1 MNKLCSILFL
11 AIAGCQ
17 SQQVVQFNTEI
28 LDTRGPVS
36 IQVDSF
42 GGDVTIIVDPT
53 VVGTVVTANQLE
65 VGQNGLPE
73 RNAQMRCATQ
83 IESGILGEV
92 VHVSATAID
101 NPLDLISAEI
111 IVKASSVHGVRVHT
125 SDGNVS
131 LLGISGPID
140 VQTNDGDVRVVTS
153 LVMNEMVSIENRH
166 GNIVYRVS
174 GDSSGKIDATAI
186 NGEVAFDLRQGDA
199 TILPNSTGDRLVAD
213 LNDGT
218 NTLNMRTVDG
228 DVRIYVLDNPAGSE
242 PFFNTDWVSW

>member
-1 MNKLCSILFL
+1 M
-11 AIAGCQ
+11 AGCQ
-17 SQQVVQFNTEI
+17 SQQVVQFNTEK

-42 GGDVTIIVDPT
+42 GGDVSIIVDPT
-53 VVGTVVTANQLE
+53 VVGTEVTVNQLE

-73 RNAQMRCATQ
+73 RNVQMHCATQ
-83 IESGILGEV
+83 IERGIMGEV

-101 NPLDLISAEI
+101 NTLDLIRAEI

-125 SDGNVS
+125 SDGDVS
-131 LLGISGPID
+131 LLGISGEID
-140 VQTNDGDVRVVTS
+140 IQTDEGDVRIVTP
-153 LVMNEMVSIENRH
+153 LVMNERVSVENRR

-174 GDSSGKIDATAI
+174 GDSSGKIDAIAI

-199 TILPNSTGDRLVAD
+199 TILPNTTGDHLVAN

-218 NTLNMRTVDG
+218 NKLNMRTVDG
-228 DVRIYVLDNPAGSE
+228 DVRIYVLEDPVGSE